1 MQILKSAM
9 LYFALVFGAGFVL
22 GTIRVLMIVPRVGTR
37 TAELMETPVMMLVS
51 FFAARWVV
59 RRFAV
64 PPTATQ
70 RIAMGLLAFGLLLGA
85 EFTFVLWLQG
95 LTISEYLA
103 GRDRVAGTAYL
114 VALGGFAVMP
124 LFVARR

>member
-1 MQILKSAM
+1 MQNLKAGL
-9 LYFALVFGAGFVL
+9 LYFAIVFGAGFAL
-22 GTIRVLMIVPRVGTR
+22 GTIRVLLSVPRVGTR
-37 TAELMETPVMMLVS
+37 TAELIETPVMILVS
-51 FFAARWVV
+51 FIAARWVV

-70 RIAMGLLAFGLLLGA
+70 RIAMGLLALGLLLDA

-103 GRDRVAGTAYL
+103 GRDPVAGTAYL
-114 VALGGFAVMP
+114 VALGVFAVMP